1 MRIIYKRKI
10 YFIFFICLLSITL
23 IGCGRINHKNNK
35 EKVVF
40 PSEIGIITEITPTEV
55 IVDKDTWIGVNM
67 ATINY
72 SSDERIVVHGNFGL
86 FVYDLNTEKIIRGID
101 VKAIG
106 CGSTQGDNVCVAS
119 VSKDGNI
126 VRLHP
131 CSSEDMYVYNIP
143 KNTLIKTKYG
153 KLDDEL
159 RTLPIDES
167 YEIYDEEYSYSYIK
181 LNDGEVSY
189 LRCPRSNMAI
199 DLQYIKNDK
208 VYDIFK

>member
-1 MRIIYKRKI
+1 MMMIYKRKI
-10 YFIFFICLLSITL
+10 SFAFFIFLLSIIL
-23 IGCGRINHKNNK
+23 IGCGRINNKNNK

-40 PSEIGIITEITPTEV
+40 SNEIGIITEITPTEV
-55 IVDKDTWIGVNM
+55 MVDKDTRIGVDM

-72 SSDERIVVHGNFGL
+72 SSDERIVVHGSFGF
-86 FVYDLNTEKIIRGID
+86 FVYDLDTEKVIRGID
-101 VKAIG
+101 VKSIG
-106 CGSTQGDNVCVAS
+106 CGSTQGDNVCVVS

-131 CSSEDMYVYNIP
+131 CSSEDMYVYNVQ
-143 KNTLIKTKYG
+143 KNTLIKTKYE

-159 RTLPIDES
+159 RKLPIDES

-181 LNDGEVSY
+181 LNNGEVSY
-189 LRCPRSNMAI
+189 LRCPRSDMAI